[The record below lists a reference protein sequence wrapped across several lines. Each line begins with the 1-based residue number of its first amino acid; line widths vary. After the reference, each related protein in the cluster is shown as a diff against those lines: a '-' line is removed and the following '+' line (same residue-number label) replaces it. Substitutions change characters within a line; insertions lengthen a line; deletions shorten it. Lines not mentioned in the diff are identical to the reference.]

1 MMIFTKEYT
10 QLTSKKHMQINLQK
24 HTKEIILRDILDN
37 IQKFGK
43 QHILVNGKVYSQ
55 LTIQDSL
62 QNNILRIM

>member
-1 MMIFTKEYT
+1 
-10 QLTSKKHMQINLQK
+10 MQINLQK